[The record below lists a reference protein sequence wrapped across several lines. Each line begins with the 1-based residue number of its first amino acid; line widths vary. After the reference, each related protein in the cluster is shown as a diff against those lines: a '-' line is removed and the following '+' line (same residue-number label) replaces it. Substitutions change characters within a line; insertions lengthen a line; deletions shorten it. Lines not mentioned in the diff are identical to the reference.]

1 MMTHHNR
8 NEDQTACL
16 SCSQGES
23 GAPIMASGG
32 VILKIVAVSYVTFT
46 IVCFSL

>member
-16 SCSQGES
+16 SCLQGES
-23 GAPIMASGG
+23 GAPVMALGG
-32 VILKIVAVSYVTFT
+32 VILKIVVVSYVTFT